1 MTKTNGPEAIKT
13 RKRAALLIVGLVTAL
28 TAGVWE
34 KSLAGEPPPAP
45 AQPQAKPVAPIVVKG
60 GALFI
65 CGGGQLPVDVR
76 LRFIELAGGAANA
89 KIVVIPTA
97 HVLADSTNA
106 DAIYLKPWRDQ
117 GVKTI
122 SMLHTRSRAT
132 ADDPTFANPLKEATA
147 VWISGG
153 RQTTLTDLYGGT
165 EVERQLK
172 AVVERGGV
180 VGGTSAGAAVMTRVM
195 IQSGRTEAR
204 EGQGFDLLAGA
215 VVDQHFMK
223 RNRMDRMVGVLKKHP
238 DLLGFGI
245 DESTALLVRGN
256 LLTVLG
262 DSCVVACLPVHGE
275 DTPQVKF
282 LRNGDEAD
290 LASLR
295 GPAPKIVSA
304 FRAEALMSNK

>member
-1 MTKTNGPEAIKT
+1 MSKTKGMETRMT
-13 RKRAALLIVGLVTAL
+13 RKRVTLSGLGLVAAMMT
-28 TAGVWE
+28 GVWGQ
-34 KSLAGEPPPAP
+34 LFAGEPPKPQDKPPA
-45 AQPQAKPVAPIVVKG
+45 AAVAVKA

-65 CGGGQLPVDVR
+65 CGGGKLPEDVR
-76 LRFIELAGGAANA
+76 LRFIELAGGAAKA

-97 HVLADSTNA
+97 HALADAANA
-106 DAIYLKPWRDQ
+106 DTIYLQPWRDQ

-153 RQTTLTDLYGGT
+153 KQTTLTDLYGGT

-172 AVVERGGV
+172 AILERGGV

-215 VVDQHFMK
+215 VVDQHFIK
-223 RNRMDRMVGVLKKHP
+223 RKRMERMVGLLKKHP
-238 DLLGFGI
+238 ELLGFGI

-262 DSCVVACLPVHGE
+262 DSCVVACLPAQGE
-275 DTPQVKF
+275 EAPQVKF
-282 LRNGDEAD
+282 LRKGDEAD

-295 GPAPKIVSA
+295 GPAPKIVTA
-304 FRAEALMSNK
+304 LGAEELTSNK